1 MLRAGLKKTSSPSLE
16 KGRMDYQR
24 KITIALGLLA
34 GLLVTGTVGYLLIE
48 RDNPNRAWQ
57 LLDAIYMTVITLTTV
72 GYGNMNMSDAGRIF
86 TLFLLIGGFGV
97 FTYSVTIATAFLI
110 EGQLQS
116 FFRQQKMIRTVD
128 KLSNHYIICGLGDT
142 GVHVLDEM
150 LKAEV
155 DFVGIESDEERLIHL
170 SDTRNFSYL
179 QGDATDDELL
189 MRAGVTRAHG
199 LVTCLSRD
207 QDNLFVVISARKLNP
222 RLKIASKAVEDNSP
236 GKLVT
241 AGADDVVLPDHI
253 GGLRL
258 ASSIL
263 YPHLVEFLANIVQ
276 NHQGAHFAESIVQQN
291 SAIDGISLKTANIQ
305 EQTGLVIVALRDADG
320 TFLYNPPR
328 DKQVKEGDALLV
340 IATPRQL
347 QTLHKLT
354 GDSNQ

>member
-1 MLRAGLKKTSSPSLE
+1 MN
-16 KGRMDYQR
+16 YQR
-24 KITIALGLLA
+24 KILIAPILLVS
-34 GLLVTGTVGYLLIE
+34 LLVTGTVGYLFLE
-48 RDNPNRAWQ
+48 RDNPEGEWQ
-57 LLDAIYMTVITLTTV
+57 LLDAVYMTVITLTTV
-72 GYGNMNMSDAGRIF
+72 GYGNMGMSDAGRVF

-128 KLSNHYIICGLGDT
+128 KLFNHYIICGLGDT

-155 DFVGIESDEERLIHL
+155 DFVGIEVEEERLIHL
-170 SDTRNFSYL
+170 SDTRNFLYL

-189 MRAGVTRAHG
+189 VRAGIERAQG

-222 RLKIASKAVEDNSP
+222 HLKIASKAVEDNSP
-236 GKLVT
+236 GKLMT
-241 AGADDVVLPDHI
+241 AGADEVVLPDHI

-258 ASSIL
+258 ASGIL
-263 YPHLVEFLANIVQ
+263 QPQLVGFLESMTQ
-276 NHQGAHFAESIVQQN
+276 NRQGAQFTESIIQKD
-291 SAIDGISLKTANIQ
+291 SPLDGISLKAASIQ
-305 EQTGLVIVALRDADG
+305 EQTGLVVVAIQDSDG
-320 TFLYNPPR
+320 GFLYNPPG
-328 DKQVKEGDALLV
+328 DKKITAGDALLV
-340 IATPRQL
+340 IANQKQL

-354 GDSNQ
+354 GDLG

>member
-1 MLRAGLKKTSSPSLE
+1 MN
-16 KGRMDYQR
+16 YQR
-24 KITIALGLLA
+24 KIFIALTLLVS
-34 GLLVTGTVGYLLIE
+34 LIVTGTIGYLILE
-48 RDNPNRAWQ
+48 KDNQWR

-72 GYGNMNMSDAGRIF
+72 GYSNMGMSDAGRIF
-86 TLFLLIGGFGV
+86 TMFLLIGGFGV
-97 FTYSVTIATAFLI
+97 FTYSITIATAFLI

-155 DFVGIESDEERLIHL
+155 DFVGIEFEEERLIHL
-170 SDTRNFSYL
+170 SDTRNFLYL

-189 MRAGVTRAHG
+189 LRAGIERAQG

-222 RLKIASKAVEDNSP
+222 HLRIASKAVEDNSP
-236 GKLVT
+236 GKLIT
-241 AGADDVVLPDHI
+241 AGADEVVLPDHI

-258 ASSIL
+258 ATGL
-263 YPHLVEFLANIVQ
+263 LQPQLVGFLENMTQ
-276 NHQGAHFAESIVQQN
+276 NRLDAQFNESIIQED
-291 SAIDGISLKTANIQ
+291 APLDGISLRAASIH
-305 EQTGLVIVALRDADG
+305 EQTGLVVIAIQDSDG
-320 TFLYNPPR
+320 TFLYNPPG
-328 DKQVKEGDALLV
+328 DMKIAAGDALLV
-340 IATPRQL
+340 IANQKQL

-354 GDSNQ
+354 GDSS

>member
-1 MLRAGLKKTSSPSLE
+1 MN
-16 KGRMDYQR
+16 YQR
-24 KITIALGLLA
+24 KIFIALTLLI
-34 GLLVTGTVGYLLIE
+34 GLLVTGTVGYLFLE
-48 RDNPNRAWQ
+48 KDNQWR

-72 GYGNMNMSDAGRIF
+72 GYSNMGMSDAGRVF
-86 TLFLLIGGFGV
+86 TMFLLIGGFGV

-155 DFVGIESDEERLIHL
+155 DFVGIEFEEERLIHL
-170 SDTRNFSYL
+170 SDTRTFLYL
-179 QGDATDDELL
+179 QGNATDDELL
-189 MRAGVTRAHG
+189 LRAGIERAQG

-222 RLKIASKAVEDNSP
+222 HLRIASKAVEDNSP
-236 GKLVT
+236 GKLIT
-241 AGADDVVLPDHI
+241 AGADEVVLPDHI

-258 ASSIL
+258 ATGL
-263 YPHLVEFLANIVQ
+263 LQPQLVGFLENMTQ
-276 NHQGAHFAESIVQQN
+276 NRLDAQFNESIIQED
-291 SAIDGISLKTANIQ
+291 APLDGISLRAASIH
-305 EQTGLVIVALRDADG
+305 EQTGLVVIAIQDSDG
-320 TFLYNPPR
+320 TFLYNPPG
-328 DKQVKEGDALLV
+328 DKKLVAGDALLV
-340 IATPRQL
+340 IANQKQL

-354 GDSNQ
+354 WNSS

>member
-1 MLRAGLKKTSSPSLE
+1 MN
-16 KGRMDYQR
+16 YQR
-24 KITIALGLLA
+24 KIFIALTLLI
-34 GLLVTGTVGYLLIE
+34 GLLVTGTVGYLFLE
-48 RDNPNRAWQ
+48 KDNQWR

-72 GYGNMNMSDAGRIF
+72 GYSNMGMSDAGRVF
-86 TLFLLIGGFGV
+86 TMFLLIGGFGV

-155 DFVGIESDEERLIHL
+155 DFVGIEFEEERLIHL
-170 SDTRNFSYL
+170 SDTRNFLYL

-189 MRAGVTRAHG
+189 LRAGIERAQG

-222 RLKIASKAVEDNSP
+222 HLRIASKAVEDNSP
-236 GKLVT
+236 GKLIT
-241 AGADDVVLPDHI
+241 AGADEVVLPDHI

-258 ASSIL
+258 ATGL
-263 YPHLVEFLANIVQ
+263 LQPQLVGFLENMTQ
-276 NHQGAHFAESIVQQN
+276 NRLDAQFNESIIQED
-291 SAIDGISLKTANIQ
+291 APLDGISLRAASIH
-305 EQTGLVIVALRDADG
+305 EQTGLVVIAIQDSDG
-320 TFLYNPPR
+320 TFLYNPPG
-328 DKQVKEGDALLV
+328 DKKLVAGDALLV
-340 IATPRQL
+340 IANQKQL

-354 GDSNQ
+354 GDSS

>member
-1 MLRAGLKKTSSPSLE
+1 M
-16 KGRMDYQR
+16 
-24 KITIALGLLA
+24 GLLA
-34 GLLVTGTVGYLLIE
+34 TGTAGYLLIE
-48 RDNPNRAWQ
+48 GDNPQGAWQ
-57 LLDAIYMTVITLTTV
+57 LLDAVYMTVITITTV
-72 GYGNMNMSDAGRIF
+72 GYGNMGMSDAGRIF

-116 FFRQQKMIRTVD
+116 FFRQQKMVRTVD

-150 LKAEV
+150 LKADV
-155 DFVGIESDEERLIHL
+155 DFVGIEVEEERLIHL
-170 SDTRNFSYL
+170 SDTRDFPYL

-189 MRAGVTRAHG
+189 TRAGITRARG

-222 RLKIASKAVEDNSP
+222 YLQIASKAVEDNSP

-241 AGADDVVLPDHI
+241 AGADEVVLPDHI

-263 YPHLVEFLANIVQ
+263 YPHLVEFLENITQ
-276 NHQGAHFAESIVQQN
+276 NQQDTHFAESIIQQN
-291 SAIDGISLKTANIQ
+291 STLDGISLKTASIQ
-305 EQTGLVIVALRDADG
+305 EHTGLVVVAIRDCDG
-320 TFLYNPPR
+320 TFLYNPPG
-328 DKQVKEGDALLV
+328 DKKIQPGDALLV
-340 IATPRQL
+340 IANQKQL
-347 QTLHKLT
+347 QILHKLT
-354 GDSNQ
+354 GDAS

>member
-1 MLRAGLKKTSSPSLE
+1 MN
-16 KGRMDYQR
+16 YQR
-24 KITIALGLLA
+24 KIFIALTLLI
-34 GLLVTGTVGYLLIE
+34 GLLVTGTVGYLFLE
-48 RDNPNRAWQ
+48 KDNQWR

-72 GYGNMNMSDAGRIF
+72 GYSNMGMSDAGRVF
-86 TLFLLIGGFGV
+86 TMFLLIGGFGV

-128 KLSNHYIICGLGDT
+128 KLLNHYIICGLGDT

-155 DFVGIESDEERLIHL
+155 DFVGIEFEEERLIHL
-170 SDTRNFSYL
+170 SDTRNFLYL

-189 MRAGVTRAHG
+189 LRAGIERAQG

-222 RLKIASKAVEDNSP
+222 HLRIASKAVEDNSP
-236 GKLVT
+236 GKLIT
-241 AGADDVVLPDHI
+241 AGADEVVLPDHI

-258 ASSIL
+258 ATGL
-263 YPHLVEFLANIVQ
+263 LQPQLVGFLENMTQ
-276 NHQGAHFAESIVQQN
+276 NRLDAQFNESIIQED
-291 SAIDGISLKTANIQ
+291 APLDGISLRAASIH
-305 EQTGLVIVALRDADG
+305 EQTGLVVIAIQDSDG
-320 TFLYNPPR
+320 TFLYNPPG
-328 DKQVKEGDALLV
+328 DMKITAGDALLV
-340 IATPRQL
+340 IANQKQL

-354 GDSNQ
+354 GDSS

>member
-1 MLRAGLKKTSSPSLE
+1 MN
-16 KGRMDYQR
+16 YQG
-24 KITIALGLLA
+24 KIIIALGLLI
-34 GLLVTGTVGYLLIE
+34 GLLVTGTVGYLLLE
-48 RDNPNRAWQ
+48 NDNPIRRWRV
-57 LLDAIYMTVITLTTV
+57 LDAIYMTVITLTTV
-72 GYGNMNMSDAGRIF
+72 GYDNMEMSDAGRIF

-155 DFVGIESDEERLIHL
+155 DFVGIEFEEERLVHL
-170 SDTRNFSYL
+170 SDTRDFPYL

-189 MRAGVTRAHG
+189 IRAGITRAQG

-222 RLKIASKAVEDNSP
+222 HLKIASKAVEDNSP

-241 AGADDVVLPDHI
+241 AGADEVVLPDHI

-258 ASSIL
+258 AASIL
-263 YPHLVEFLANIVQ
+263 YPHLVEFLENITQ
-276 NHQGAHFAESIVQQN
+276 DNQGVHFAECVVQQN
-291 SAIDGISLKTANIQ
+291 SPLDGISLKSANIQ
-305 EQTGLVIVALRDADG
+305 EQTGLVILAIRDTEGA
-320 TFLYNPPR
+320 FLYNPPE
-328 DKQVKEGDALLV
+328 DKRVGVGDGLLV
-340 IATPRQL
+340 IANQRQL
-347 QTLHKLT
+347 QTLRRLT
-354 GDSNQ
+354 GDIN